1 MLATERFTAGRIAL
15 VMIASLVSVAV
26 HAQPGPPP
34 VVRGGTSMATR
45 PVAHYMALEQRL
57 MESFQSKDDDTAWK
71 LLADD
76 FEVRFA
82 ERADSVAGTDWL
94 RSIRTNH
101 VDSFRV
107 RNLSV
112 HEFSD
117 VDIVS
122 FLLDQHDSAGS
133 KTLPRTEFVVDVWSR
148 DDRRLLTRYLAVPA
162 HPLPASSRPD
172 GR

>member
-1 MLATERFTAGRIAL
+1 MDLER
-15 VMIASLVSVAV
+15 
-26 HAQPGPPP
+26 
-34 VVRGGTSMATR
+34 
-45 PVAHYMALEQRL
+45 RL
-57 MESFQSKDDDTAWK
+57 MESFQSKDEDAARK
-71 LLADD
+71 LLTDD

-112 HEFSD
+112 REFSD

-122 FLLDQHDSAGS
+122 FLLDQQGSTGS

-148 DDRRLLTRYLAVPA
+148 DDHRLVTRYLAVPA